1 MARGACAAERRAVPE
16 VQEMKQGFVTRA
28 VLASLVS
35 LGVSSLSDALAQGL
49 PTPGPGGTYAAG
61 DGGTMV
67 GPTIAM
73 VVILVAAIVVAVTVA
88 DLRRKRRSQAIAIE
102 GQVSDALMREPRL
115 TGSMLVAVAQVPL
128 AGRRPPTVEIRGQVE
143 YPELREIAVRLVRQE
158 VLRHHPDGRVEDRI
172 FVSPP
177 VPAGRR

>member
-1 MARGACAAERRAVPE
+1 
-16 VQEMKQGFVTRA
+16 MKQGFVT
-28 VLASLVS
+28 VVASLVS

-61 DGGTMV
+61 DGGGTMV

-88 DLRRKRRSQAIAIE
+88 DLRRKRRAQAIAIE